1 MGHHSCPVCGE
12 FFGNGCIPDPNA
24 KWWQIWTTV
33 ECPACHGTG
42 RMQPPSQVVAEPV
55 KPRVTILTS
64 SCVGQHFAVVD
75 VDCVEIGRIPIQ
87 YDQMFEQE
95 FFDALR
101 QVIIKCVDG
110 R

>member
-1 MGHHSCPVCGE
+1 MGHHSCSVCCD
-12 FFGNGCIPDPNA
+12 FFGNGRIPDPHA
-24 KWWQIWTTV
+24 KWWQIWRSV
-33 ECPACHGTG
+33 ECPACDGGG
-42 RMQPPSQVVAEPV
+42 RMRPPMPVWHAPV
-55 KPRVTILTS
+55 KPRVTILTNS
-64 SCVGQHFAVVD
+64 SVGQHFAVVD
-75 VDCVEIGRIPIQ
+75 VDGVEIGRIPIV

>member
-1 MGHHSCPVCGE
+1 MGHHACEMCADTGVEGYV
-12 FFGNGCIPDPNA
+12 PDPKA
-24 KWWQIWTTV
+24 KWWQIWKFV
-33 ECPACHGTG
+33 PCQLCKGTG
-42 RMQPPSQVVAEPV
+42 RMQPPSLAVAEHI

-64 SCVGQHFAVVD
+64 SSVGQHFAVVD
-75 VDCVEIGRIPIQ
+75 VDCVEIGRIPIV